1 MFPYALAGEVM
12 AAAPTNIVNDIN
24 TKVTDAVNSMTSNGS
39 NVIAKVMTVAGGLI
53 ITGCIV
59 LLVWRKVAPQTQ
71 IGQSFGGNGTGSIKL
86 IWVFAFML
94 VGLCLILP
102 STIIPWVASI
112 LAVPV
117 QACMNIF
124 DTLVK

>member
-24 TKVTDAVNSMTSNGS
+24 AKVTDAVNSMTSNGS
-39 NVIAKVMTVAGGLI
+39 NVIAKVMTVA
-53 ITGCIV
+53 GCIV

-117 QACMNIF
+117 QAGMNIF
-124 DTLVK
+124 DALAK